1 MNKDARK
8 AQERINSEVIRFML
22 ANNDEIYG
30 PKAKPT
36 QLRRCTADVYETD
49 NLYVL
54 RSYSTIVAVI
64 DKTTD
69 TLYDFLRFV
78 YGYTATSA
86 QHIAKFKHDYGTSKF
101 GTEHELHYHRIQR

>member
-1 MNKDARK
+1 MNKEARK
-8 AQERINSEVIRFML
+8 VQERINSEVIRFMQ
-22 ANNDEIYG
+22 ANNYEIYSL
-30 PKAKPT
+30 KAKPT
-36 QLRRCTADVYETD
+36 QLRRCSADVYETD

-69 TLYDFLRFV
+69 TLYDFLRYV

-86 QHIAKFKHDYGTSKF
+86 QHIAKFKHDYGASKF
-101 GTEHELHYHRIQR
+101 GTAHEWHYYPI

>member
-1 MNKDARK
+1 MNKYARK
-8 AQERINSEVIRFML
+8 DQERVNSDVIRYMQK
-22 ANNDEIYG
+22 NNDEIYNLKG
-30 PKAKPT
+30 KSV
-36 QLRRCTADVYETD
+36 QLRHCSAVVYETD

-69 TLYDFLRFV
+69 TLYDFLRYV

-86 QHIAKFKHDYGTSKF
+86 QHIAKFKHDYGASKF
-101 GTEHELHYHRIQR
+101 GTAHELHYHPI